1 MTRPRPG
8 LHLPL
13 AAFALFASLQPLAGC
28 AAPEAPPDEVLRRAF
43 PDQAAAVLSVGPGFL
58 RNGGGL
64 ERAAAARHG
73 GVAVSLPA
81 EGSEAIVFELAGGAT
96 LRVREV
102 GAGGEA
108 MLTERAVVYRRA
120 GGSSFWTATPDG
132 VEEWL
137 LLEAEAVR
145 RDAPVAA
152 WEVEGGALAARD
164 GAIEIADA
172 AGVVRLRVTAPA
184 AYAAGGREVDARLAA
199 RGARIELFV
208 DAEGEQVLVDPAWVP
223 AGSMGFGRRRH
234 AMAELGTRLL
244 VAGGLNQ
251 ESAKLRTVEI
261 YDPADGTWSPP
272 AEPGNEMRTPRADHA
287 IAALHDGRF
296 LAVGGDVGPMGST
309 YELYDPEDNTWG
321 PESPPAMGVVA
332 PLYQQTVT
340 VLPAEHAIT
349 AGDVLIVG
357 GTSDLNNYT
366 PLRYVFRFFE
376 STDTMTRGPDL
387 EIARTMHAATRLAT
401 GEILVTGGYDNP
413 SGLRSTELYDPAT
426 NTWAPGPMMRS
437 ERYQHTATLLQDG
450 DVLVVGHSSGAEIYT
465 PGAPGP
471 GAFSE
476 AGSFENSNRFRHSA
490 TLLPNGCVLVAGGQR
505 AGISFAD
512 TWLYDPVTTGWT
524 GARPLIAARSFHTA
538 TLLDDGSVLITGGEY
553 RDSAEIRRAHATSER
568 YVLGQAGEAC
578 GAGCECQTGFCVD
591 GVCCDTACEGAC
603 DACAEAAGASADGTC
618 SPVTGRACDDGND
631 CTSDDACDAGT
642 CAGEA
647 DDAATCDDG
656 NECTRDACS
665 GGECVGT
672 PDDAAACG
680 SQGLCT
686 ISSCR
691 GGACV
696 VEAITCEATDE
707 CHTDGACN
715 EETGACVPR
724 KKVDGAPCE
733 GDGTCLGGR
742 CDHVAAPATSSSS
755 QGGEGGAGGGVSP
768 PQEEGGPSC
777 DCRVAG
783 PAAPGGGAAALLL
796 TAAAA
801 SRAARR
807 RRRPCPTGARC
818 PR

>member
-1 MTRPRPG
+1 MIYPRPG
-8 LHLPL
+8 LHFPL
-13 AAFALFASLQPLAGC
+13 AASALFAALQTLAGC
-28 AAPEAPPDEVLRRAF
+28 AASDPPPDEVLRSAF
-43 PDQAAAVLSVGPGFL
+43 PDQVAAVLSVGPGFL
-58 RNGGGL
+58 RRGGGL

-73 GVAVSLPA
+73 GLAVSLPG
-81 EGSEAIVFELAGGAT
+81 EGSEAIVFEFAGGAT

-108 MLTERAVVYRRA
+108 MLAERAVVYRRA

-137 LLEAEAVR
+137 LLDAEAVR

-172 AGVVRLRVTAPA
+172 AGVLRLRVTAPA

-208 DAEGEQVLVDPAWVP
+208 DAEGELVLVDPVWVP
-223 AGSMGFGRRRH
+223 AGSMGVGRRRH

-244 VAGGLNQ
+244 VAGGFNQ
-251 ESAKLRTVEI
+251 ESAELRTVEI
-261 YDPADGTWSPP
+261 YDPTDGTWSPP
-272 AEPGNEMRTPRADHA
+272 AEPGNQMKTPRAEHA
-287 IAALHDGRF
+287 LAALHDGRL
-296 LAVGGDVGPMGST
+296 LAVGGDSGPMGST

-321 PESPPAMGVVA
+321 PESPPAMGVLA
-332 PLYQQTVT
+332 PLYQQTMT

-357 GTSDLNNYT
+357 GTSNLNDYA
-366 PLRYVFRFFE
+366 PLPYVFRFFE

-401 GEILVTGGYDNP
+401 GEILVTGGHNNQL
-413 SGLRSTELYDPAT
+413 GLRSTELYDPAT

-450 DVLVVGHSSGAEIYT
+450 DVLLVGHSSGAEIYT

-476 AGSFENSNRFRHSA
+476 AGSFENSKRFRHSA
-490 TLLPNGCVLVAGGQR
+490 TRLPNGCVLVAGGR
-505 AGISFAD
+505 LNRISFAD
-512 TWLYDPVTTGWT
+512 TWLYDPVTRGWT

-553 RDSAEIRRAHATSER
+553 RDSGDTQKVHATSER

-656 NECTRDACS
+656 NDCTRDACS
-665 GGECVGT
+665 GGECVST
-672 PDDAAACG
+672 PDDTAACEG
-680 SQGLCT
+680 RGLCT

-707 CHTDGACN
+707 CHTDGVCDEA
-715 EETGACVPR
+715 TGACVPEA
-724 KKVDGAPCE
+724 KAKGALCE
-733 GDGTCLGGR
+733 GDGVCFAGVCL
-742 CDHVAAPATSSSS
+742 HTPPEASSSS
-755 QGGEGGAGGGVSP
+755 GGGAGPTDSAGSGGSGPVAD
-768 PQEEGGPSC
+768 EERGCSC
-777 DCRVAG
+777 TAAG
-783 PAAPGGGAAALLL
+783 AAAPGGGPAAALFI
-796 TAAAA
+796 AAAA
-801 SRAARR
+801 ALRTSRR
-807 RRRPCPTGARC
+807 RRWPASAS